1 MGLYDILVYLHVLA
15 FAVWLGGGLGVAVLN
30 HAIFAPGKSIDT
42 RLEIVRL
49 SHLLQMGP
57 RMAWVVTLPLSLTLV
72 DLAGYWD
79 VPNWGLRIVW
89 LISVLWFGLIGAIYG
104 VKNPSNV
111 ARLKEV
117 EQGVKLVCAAFFAAL
132 GLASTLG
139 WGPFVDG
146 WLALKAFT
154 FSALFAAAF
163 FGDKSAQSTDQWV
176 LDFTQQGAN
185 EAIER
190 PQRRSLR
197 ATGLWSWACLI
208 LVLIA
213 GFLGTVKPVWL

>member
-1 MGLYDILVYLHVLA
+1 MGLYDILVYLHVLT

-30 HAIFAPGKSIDT
+30 NAIFAPGKSIDT

-49 SHLLQMGP
+49 SHLLHMAP

-79 VPNWGLRIVW
+79 VPTWGLRVVW
-89 LISVLWFGLIGAIYG
+89 LVAALWFGLIWAIYR
-104 VKNPSNV
+104 VKDPAIV
-111 ARLKEV
+111 ARLWGI
-117 EQGVKLVCAAFFAAL
+117 EQGLKLVFAAFFAAI
-132 GLASTLG
+132 GLVSTLG

-146 WLALKAFT
+146 WLAFKALA

-163 FGDKSAQSTDQWV
+163 FGDQSAQSMDQWV
-176 LDFTQQGAN
+176 LDFTQQGTN
-185 EAIER
+185 EAQEQ
-190 PQRRSLR
+190 PLRRALR
-197 ATGLWSWACLI
+197 TASLWSWLCLI

-213 GFLGTVKPVWL
+213 GFLGTVKPV